1 MASQIFSR
9 LINNQLFTKLTW
21 LRFIGFE
28 FWMVGFTPFFIG
40 FVVASNKLYDFNLF
54 YGFLV
59 IAILASSTFV
69 LNHIYDLELDRKNPR
84 KEFSLLVRGTIST
97 KNAWFLFLFLQISCI
112 VLSFYFF
119 NNEFLLCI
127 LGLTLISF
135 VYNIPPFR
143 FKTKP
148 GLDLVSNG
156 LSLGF
161 LIPLS
166 AWSIYQPIIEFPKL
180 YFFSIIC
187 YLLALYCPTM
197 AVDVE
202 FDRKFGIQT
211 FATRIGAVNTMKI
224 SWLFTILG
232 VFTLI
237 FSGFFEIFPW
247 NYKLLIWTGWL
258 LVLEIFVHYFY
269 LPINSRPSYHTVAK
283 GSIIL
288 ATFEATAT
296 LLFLIIFLD
305 LLPID

>member
-1 MASQIFSR
+1 MVSQLFSR
-9 LINNQLFTKLTW
+9 LINNELFTKLTW

-59 IAILASSTFV
+59 LATLTSSTFV

-97 KNAWFLFLFLQISCI
+97 KKAWALFLFLQISCI
-112 VLSFYFF
+112 VLSFRF
-119 NNEFLLCI
+119 NNEFILCI
-127 LGLTLISF
+127 LGLTFISF
-135 VYNIPPFR
+135 VYNVPPFR
-143 FKTKP
+143 LKTKP

-166 AWSIYQPIIEFPKL
+166 AWSIYQPILEFPKL

-197 AVDVE
+197 AIDVE
-202 FDRKFGIQT
+202 FDRKFEIQT
-211 FATRIGAVNTMKI
+211 FATVVGAVNTMRI
-224 SWLFTILG
+224 SWIFTILG
-232 VFTLI
+232 VSTLL

-247 NYKLLIWTGWL
+247 DYKLLFWTGWL
-258 LVLEIFVHYFY
+258 LVLEILIHYIY

-283 GSIIL
+283 GTIIL

>member
-1 MASQIFSR
+1 MVSQLFSR
-9 LINNQLFTKLTW
+9 LINNELFTKLTW

-59 IAILASSTFV
+59 LATLTSSTFV

-97 KNAWFLFLFLQISCI
+97 KKAWALFLFLQISCI
-112 VLSFYFF
+112 VLSFRF
-119 NNEFLLCI
+119 NNEFILCI
-127 LGLTLISF
+127 LGLTFISF
-135 VYNIPPFR
+135 VYNVPPFR
-143 FKTKP
+143 LKTKP

-166 AWSIYQPIIEFPKL
+166 AWSIYQPILEFPKL

-197 AVDVE
+197 AIDVE
-202 FDRKFGIQT
+202 FDRKFEIQT
-211 FATRIGAVNTMKI
+211 FATVVGAVNTMRI
-224 SWLFTILG
+224 SWIFTILG
-232 VFTLI
+232 VSTLL

-247 NYKLLIWTGWL
+247 DYKLLFWTGWL
-258 LVLEIFVHYFY
+258 LVLEILIHYIY

-283 GSIIL
+283 GTIIL

-305 LLPID
+305 LLPIG